1 MTRGL
6 RHQLSCTVCNTLFS
20 ACRSDTLYCGT
31 ACRQRASR
39 QRRDTPQ
46 LPPAQ
51 SEPFIM
57 GGIEQR
63 IWQGTDIQRRSRD
76 GYVNATAMCKA
87 NGKHLPHYMVL
98 DRTKDYIAALAPVV
112 GITTTGLVE
121 SRQGGTPALQGTW
134 VHPRLAVDLAR
145 WISPAFAVWMDGW
158 FLESLQRPAPQIPP
172 NAYMLNPG
180 ITIRAKSMEDARI
193 IWYDAVWRAMVRG
206 GTADLF
212 SYAES

>member
-1 MTRGL
+1 MSHLSRYQLHCVACGL
-6 RHQLSCTVCNTLFS
+6 LFP
-20 ACRSDTLYCGT
+20 ARNANALYCGAT
-31 ACRQRASR
+31 CRQRTW
-39 QRRDTPQ
+39 RRRKAANALVLARPTSSMEMRVWHGTP
-46 LPPAQ
+46 
-51 SEPFIM
+51 
-57 GGIEQR
+57 
-63 IWQGTDIQRRSRD
+63 IQRRSD
-76 GYVNATAMCKA
+76 GWVNASAMCKA
-87 NGKHLPHYMVL
+87 NGKHLPHYMTN
-98 DRTKDYIAALAPVV
+98 DRTTQYLQALSGSV
-112 GITTTGLVE
+112 GIPTDLLTKTTMTGPNE
-121 SRQGGTPALQGTW
+121 HRGTW